1 MRFGIL
7 IGLALYS
14 VIDRNEQA
22 AKQNREKERGLVLI
36 VCSITMIFL
45 CCHLPRYIST
55 LLYQINIPVRITEF

>member
-45 CCHLPRYIST
+45 CCHLPRYTKYPTLST
-55 LLYQINIPVRITEF
+55 DNLTNT